1 MHYLNISFSHKNSTL
16 EIREKLSYPDDYHKN
31 GCLTKLNSTEA
42 ISETILI
49 STCNRMEVFC
59 SCSDLEMA
67 TKHIFDM
74 LTARAG
80 ISMEEL
86 EGRADI
92 FDDSSAIH
100 HLFSV
105 AASLDSMVIGETQ
118 IAGQLKDAFRY
129 SHDNGFCGQ
138 KLARVMKH
146 AFKCAAK
153 VRNATDISSKP
164 VSIASVAVAKLK
176 SVIDDFHGKKALV
189 LGVGEMSEISA
200 KHLLS
205 NGADVYVMNRTK
217 EHAEAFAK
225 EFNVKVI
232 DYEEL
237 PNVINEFP
245 ILFTATSA
253 PQPII
258 TDEIIK
264 ACDFDRFWFDMALP
278 RDINY
283 HKGERINLYTID
295 DLKTIA
301 DENKGMR
308 EEASRKA
315 HAIIGRSIVEFFEW
329 LDTLDIEPMI
339 KEIYEKAFSAAKL
352 ESDRVIK
359 NGYIPKEY
367 EVQVHKMSQQVM
379 KRFLHDMT
387 SKMRE
392 VSEESQSGMLSGALQ
407 FLIKKDEQGMP
418 PLDEMPESVR
428 AKLKEKNEKN

>member
-1 MHYLNISFSHKNSTL
+1 MNYLNVSFSHKNSTL
-16 EIREKLSYPDDYHKN
+16 EIREKLSYPDDYHKA
-31 GCLTKLNSTEA
+31 GCLTKLNSADE

-59 SCSDLEMA
+59 ACSDIEMA

-80 ISMEEL
+80 ISREEL
-86 EGRADI
+86 QGRADI

-100 HLFSV
+100 HIFSV

-138 KLARVMKH
+138 KIAHVMKH

-164 VSIASVAVAKLK
+164 VSIASVAVSKLK
-176 SVIDDFHGKKALV
+176 SVLDDVKGKKALII
-189 LGVGEMSEISA
+189 GTGDMSEITA
-200 KHLLS
+200 KHLVS
-205 NGADVYVMNRTK
+205 AGADVYIMNRTDYK
-217 EHAEAFAK
+217 AEALAK
-225 EFNVKVI
+225 ECKAKVI
-232 DYEEL
+232 DMSEL
-237 PNVINEFP
+237 PNAVNEFP

-253 PQPII
+253 PTPII

-264 ACDFDRFWFDMALP
+264 SCDFDRYWFDMALP

-301 DENKGMR
+301 DDNKTLR

-315 HAIIGRSIVEFFEW
+315 HGIIGRSIVEFFEW

-339 KEIYEKAFSAAKL
+339 KEIYEKAFEAAKA

-367 EVQVHKMSQQVM
+367 ETQVNKMAQQVM

-392 VSEESQSGMLSGALQ
+392 VTEESQSGILSGALQ

-418 PLDEMPESVR
+418 SSMPESIR
-428 AKLKEKNEKN
+428 QKLKEKNEKN